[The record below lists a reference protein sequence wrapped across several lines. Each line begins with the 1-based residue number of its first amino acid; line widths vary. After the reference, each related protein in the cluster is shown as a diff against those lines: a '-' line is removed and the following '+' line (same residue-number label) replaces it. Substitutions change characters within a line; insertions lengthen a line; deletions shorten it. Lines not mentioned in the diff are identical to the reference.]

1 MAEQHGE
8 WTTGLQTYDY
18 GEGHYWSG
26 GNHGVELIQAGI
38 CTMVPKYEW
47 TKIYFTGTT
56 HDTDG
61 FFDTA
66 IPGCLIVPAS
76 GFYVCSLSIGWPVT
90 GRTATDL
97 SIEIR
102 SAIWN
107 TIAYDNAHPAKV
119 DPTYMCTFGQGI
131 LEQGEEI
138 GAYVRNGTGNIV
150 TLLQEGILCPR
161 LTVQWAKNFY
171 GVIP

>member
-1 MAEQHGE
+1 MPGDHGE

-18 GEGHYWSG
+18 GEGHYWSS
-26 GNHGVELIQAGI
+26 GNHGVELIQTEL

-47 TKIYFTGTT
+47 TKIYFNVANY
-56 HDTDG
+56 DTDG

-66 IPGCLIVPAS
+66 IPGCLIVPTG
-76 GFYVCSLSIGWPVT
+76 GFYICSLSIGWPVT
-90 GRTATDL
+90 GRIATDL

-102 SAIWN
+102 AATWN
-107 TIAYDNAHPAKV
+107 TIAYDNAHPTV
-119 DPTYMCTFGQGI
+119 MDPLYMNTFGQGV

-138 GAYVRNGTGNIV
+138 GAFVRNGTGKTV

-161 LTVQWAKNFY
+161 LTVQWSKNFY
-171 GVIP
+171 GSVP